1 MRLLG
6 LRIRHFRRFQDAVY
20 TFDPRLNVLVGPNE
34 AGKSTLRHAIL
45 TAFFVNPATTSK
57 KVAEWRPWGSES
69 LGSIALEFEMDGRRY
84 ELRKDFERR
93 RAELRDLHHGLTWEG
108 VRAQEKVL
116 QALGLSTEGL
126 YRATAMI
133 EQAEIATLRVGS
145 ADIGTRLSRVVQAG
159 PGDQEAGAVIKR
171 LEKEIAELERG
182 LERPVKNPGT
192 IRRLQNEVETLQ
204 AQQADL
210 QRRIARLDTQREE
223 LRRIRG
229 EYEAGARELRD
240 KEALL
245 RENQDFLAMEAQ
257 LKPLREQERGL
268 AERIAAIE
276 KGYAGLQALGRDLEA
291 LQAQGVPDDVAI
303 ARLHGA
309 RGAVQNQRREVERQQ
324 EAIRAAAA
332 RIDAL
337 SAAPAASPWTG
348 AFLPAGVVLLVA
360 GMAAGAAGALG
371 RAGAALF
378 AVALTL
384 LAGGLALIYAAYRHR
399 RRLAEFRL
407 ERESAA
413 LRRDE
418 MRETL
423 RAAQDALAQEEA
435 ALRAAVAATGSA
447 TVEEAVSRH
456 ARLRNLVQERMAVQS
471 QVEAHLGGGKI
482 EDLREELD
490 RLRADIA
497 GREAVLMRPEA
508 QVKRLTPLQVQQLE
522 HDVKDLTQK
531 VHRLQARQDHLERET
546 AEGAPDYEVLV
557 TLQEQLAD
565 RQEALEAAR
574 RKARVYRA
582 AREGLQ
588 TARQQTLIPA
598 RRLVEERAGEY
609 LSVLTL
615 GAYDK
620 VQIEEPPLRVAVWVP
635 QADAWMEPAEPAL
648 SRGTADQIYLA
659 VRLALVEV
667 LAEGNHPPLLLD
679 DPFGTFDPERLRAAM
694 ALLRKVSAAH
704 QVLLFTCRP
713 EYEPFADRVI
723 ALSDQP
729 PPPELPGPLWQPP
742 PQTH

>member
-6 LRIRHFRRFQDAVY
+6 LRIRHFRRFQDVVY

-69 LGSIALEFEMDGRRY
+69 LGSIALEFEVDGRRY

-171 LEKEIAELERG
+171 LEKDIAELERG
-182 LERPVKNPGT
+182 LDRPVKNPGT
-192 IRRLQNEVETLQ
+192 IRRLQHEVEALQ

-210 QRRIARLDTQREE
+210 QRRIARLDAQREE
-223 LRRIRG
+223 LRLVRG

-240 KEALL
+240 REALL

-257 LKPLREQERGL
+257 LKPLRDQERGL
-268 AERIAAIE
+268 AERIGAIE
-276 KGYAGLQALGRDLEA
+276 KGYARLQAIDRDLEA
-291 LQAQGVPDDVAI
+291 LQAQGVPDDAAI

-309 RGAVQNQRREVERQQ
+309 QGAVQNQRREVGRRQ
-324 EAIRAAAA
+324 EAIHAAAA
-332 RIDAL
+332 RVDAL
-337 SAAPAASPWTG
+337 AATSAASPWTR
-348 AFLPAGVVLLVA
+348 AFLPAGGVLLLAAAVA
-360 GMAAGAAGALG
+360 AALG
-371 RAGAALF
+371 RAGAVLL
-378 AVALTL
+378 AVTLAL

-399 RRLAEFRL
+399 RVDDLRL
-407 ERESAA
+407 EREAAA
-413 LRRDE
+413 LRLE
-418 MRETL
+418 EIRETL
-423 RAAQDALAQEEA
+423 RAAQDALAQEEE
-435 ALRAAVAATGSA
+435 ALRAAAAATGSA

-456 ARLRNLVQERMAVQS
+456 AKLRGLVQERAAVQS
-471 QVEAHLGGGKI
+471 QVEAHLGGAKI
-482 EDLREELD
+482 EDLREELA

-497 GREAVLMRPEA
+497 GREAALMRPEA
-508 QVKRLTPLQVQQLE
+508 QAKRLTPLQVQQLE

-546 AEGAPDYEVLV
+546 AEGAPDYEMLV
-557 TLQEQLAD
+557 TIQEQLAD

-609 LSVLTL
+609 LSVLTV
-615 GAYDK
+615 GAYDR
-620 VQIEEPPLRVAVWVP
+620 VQIDEPPLRVAVWVP
-635 QADAWMEPAEPAL
+635 PADAWMEPAEPAL
-648 SRGTADQIYLA
+648 SRGTADQVYLA

-694 ALLRKVSAAH
+694 ALLRKVSEAH